1 MERLEMGQEERDWLN
16 WLKRAKD
23 GVITQRK
30 AAEKMGVT
38 DRWVRELLGRMG
50 RQGDRVVIHGL
61 RGKASNRRISEEAA
75 RGGTSAAARLV

>member
-1 MERLEMGQEERDWLN
+1 MDRFEMGQEERDWLN

-38 DRWVRELLGRMG
+38 DRWVRELLGCTGYNQRCG
-50 RQGDRVVIHGL
+50 YWL
-61 RGKASNRRISEEAA
+61 S
-75 RGGTSAAARLV
+75 